1 MQLPSLIG
9 KYELLEFLGG
19 GMSHVYRARDTVIER
34 PVVVKIL
41 TDEASADPESKAR
54 FLHEAKIAGGIQHDN
69 IVSVFDYGEH
79 GGRPYIVMEYLEG
92 EDLRGAIRDGHAGN
106 LANRLRIATD
116 IAAALQYVHERGI
129 IHRDIK
135 PENVHIDKNGKVK
148 LMDFGIAKTAN
159 LSLTRTGMAMG
170 TPYYMAPEQVA
181 GRPTTPLIDI
191 YAFGMLFYELLT
203 GERGVRGD
211 TMEQLFY
218 QIMNQP
224 LDPAALESAGAPP
237 AVRDLILGCT
247 AKAPEQRPQSLREVI
262 EVLQRPKPSPRSI
275 AADAATRP
283 IMTTRAAPSAPLS
296 PAPATPPAEPS
307 SPPAPP
313 PKRFAGRPVVI
324 GLVAVIGVLAIAAAV
339 YLWANR
345 VVAVPGMIY
354 YPGGAF
360 PFGPDNKPT
369 NLGPFYIDET
379 EVSNADYAEFCRATG
394 CTPPTGAP
402 DLPVV
407 RVTIAQARAYA
418 QWKGRRLPTAQ
429 EWERAARN
437 VDAFRYP
444 WGNEDDPKRANLL
457 DNPTLLKHELMPV
470 RSFAKLP
477 EYQMAGNAWEII
489 DTSVVPSDA
498 ALSMFSTLV
507 APAPTREERWI
518 QIRGGS
524 YNTPLPA
531 AVTYEYSPIPERF
544 SGPDIGFRC
553 AKSFP

>member
-1 MQLPSLIG
+1 MIG

-41 TDEASADPESKAR
+41 TEDASADAESKAR
-54 FLHEAKIAGGIQHDN
+54 FLHEAKIAGGIQHEN

-79 GGRPYIVMEYLEG
+79 SGRPYIVMEYLEG
-92 EDLRGAIRDGHAGN
+92 EDLRGAIRESHAGN

-116 IAAALQYVHERGI
+116 IAAALEYVHERGI

-135 PENVHIDKNGKVK
+135 PENVHIARNGKVK

-181 GRPTTPLIDI
+181 GRATTPLIDI

-203 GERGVRGD
+203 GVRGVQGD

-224 LDPAALESAGAPP
+224 LDTAMLENAGAPP
-237 AVRDLILGCT
+237 AVRDLILRCT
-247 AKAPEQRPQSLREVI
+247 AKEPEQRPQSLP
-262 EVLQRPKPSPRSI
+262 EVLEVLKH
-275 AADAATRP
+275 ATRSAGRDTAEA
-283 IMTTRAAPSAPLS
+283 TTRTLLTSPAAPPS
-296 PAPATPPAEPS
+296 ATPLTPRATPS
-307 SPPAPP
+307 MTSHRGP
-313 PKRFAGRPVVI
+313 PVVLT
-324 GLVAVIGVLAIAAAV
+324 LVALIGVLAIASAV
-339 YLWANR
+339 YLWVHR
-345 VVAVPGMIY
+345 VEAIPGMIY

-360 PFGPDNKPT
+360 PFGPDSKAV

-379 EVSNADYAEFCRATG
+379 EVSNADFAEFCRATG
-394 CTPPTGAP
+394 CVAPSGAP

-407 RVTIAQARAYA
+407 HVTIAQARAYA

-429 EWERAARN
+429 EWERAARGVN
-437 VDAFRYP
+437 ALRYP
-444 WGNEDDPKRANLL
+444 WGNTEDPKQANLL
-457 DNPTLLKHELMPV
+457 DNPTLLKHALMPV

-477 EYQMAGNAWEII
+477 EYQMAGNAWEMI
-489 DTSVVPSDA
+489 DTPVTPSDA
-498 ALSMFSTLV
+498 AVAMFSSLLT
-507 APAPTREERWI
+507 PAPTRGERWI

-524 YNTPLPA
+524 FNTPLPA

-553 AKSFP
+553 AKTFR

>member
-1 MQLPSLIG
+1 MQLPSMIG

-34 PVVVKIL
+34 LVVVKIL

-54 FLHEAKIAGGIQHDN
+54 FLHEAKIAGGIQHEN
-69 IVSVFDYGEH
+69 IVSVFDYGDH

-92 EDLRGAIRDGHAGN
+92 EDLRGAIREGHTGN
-106 LANRLRIATD
+106 LANRLRIAGS
-116 IAAALQYVHERGI
+116 IAAALEYVHGRGI

-135 PENVHIDKNGKVK
+135 PENVHIDKHGKVK

-181 GRPTTPLIDI
+181 GRAATPMIDI

-203 GERGVRGD
+203 GVRGIQGD

-224 LDPAALESAGAPP
+224 LDPAGLENAGTPP
-237 AVRDLILGCT
+237 AVRDLILRCT
-247 AKAPEQRPQSLREVI
+247 AKAAEQRPQSLREVI
-262 EVLQRPKPSPRSI
+262 EVLQRATPSARHVASG
-275 AADAATRP
+275 A
-283 IMTTRAAPSAPLS
+283 TTRTLT
-296 PAPATPPAEPS
+296 TPTP
-307 SPPAPP
+307 PPAPP
-313 PKRFAGRPVVI
+313 VQPLAAPLKPFAGRPVVLS
-324 GLVAVIGVLAIAAAV
+324 LVSVIGIIAIAAAI
-339 YLWANR
+339 YLWAHR

-360 PFGPDNKPT
+360 PFGPDSKPV

-379 EVSNADYAEFCRATG
+379 EVSNSDYAEFCRATG
-394 CTPPTGAP
+394 RPPPTGTP

-407 RVTIAQARAYA
+407 RVTVVQARAYA

-429 EWERAARN
+429 EWERAARG
-437 VDAFRYP
+437 VDAMRYP
-444 WGNEDDPKRANLL
+444 WGKEEDPKRANLL
-457 DNPTLLKHELMPV
+457 DNPTLVNHALMPV

-477 EYQMAGNAWEII
+477 EYQMAGNAWEMI
-489 DTSVVPSDA
+489 DTPVTPSDA
-498 ALSMFSTLV
+498 AVAMFSTLV
-507 APAPTREERWI
+507 TPAPTREERWI

-553 AKSFP
+553 AKTFP

>member
-1 MQLPSLIG
+1 MVG

-41 TDEASADPESKAR
+41 TEEASSDAESKAR
-54 FLHEAKIAGGIQHDN
+54 FLHEAKIAGGIQHEN

-79 GGRPYIVMEYLEG
+79 GGRPFIVMEYLEG
-92 EDLRGAIRDGHAGN
+92 EDLRCAIRDGHTGN
-106 LANRLRIATD
+106 LATRLRIATD

-135 PENVHIDKNGKVK
+135 PENIHMDKNGKVK
-148 LMDFGIAKTAN
+148 LMDFGIAKTAD

-181 GRPTTPLIDI
+181 GRATTPLIDI
-191 YAFGMLFYELLT
+191 YAFGMLFFELLT
-203 GERGVRGD
+203 GVRGIQGD
-211 TMEQLFY
+211 TMETLFY

-224 LDPAALESAGAPP
+224 LDASMLENAGAPP
-237 AVRDLILGCT
+237 AVRDLILRCT
-247 AKAPEQRPQSLREVI
+247 AKGAEQRPQSLREVI
-262 EVLQRPKPSPRSI
+262 DVLRRATPADGGMARTEATRTLVSPTPTPAAKPSASRSG
-275 AADAATRP
+275 
-283 IMTTRAAPSAPLS
+283 
-296 PAPATPPAEPS
+296 
-307 SPPAPP
+307 
-313 PKRFAGRPVVI
+313 KPVVVGLLAII
-324 GLVAVIGVLAIAAAV
+324 GLLAVAAAI
-339 YLWANR
+339 YLWVHR

-360 PFGPDNKPT
+360 PFGPDKKPV

-379 EVSNADYAEFCRATG
+379 EVSNGDYAEFCRATG
-394 CTPPTGAP
+394 CAAPTGAP
-402 DLPVV
+402 ELPVV

-444 WGNEDDPKRANLL
+444 WGDAEDAKRANLL
-457 DNPTLLKHELMPV
+457 DNPTLTNHALMPV

-477 EYQMAGNAWEII
+477 EYQMAGNAWELV
-489 DTSVVPSDA
+489 DTPVTPSDA
-498 ALSMFSTLV
+498 AVAMFSTLL
-507 APAPTREERWI
+507 APAPTRDERWV

>member
-1 MQLPSLIG
+1 MIG
-9 KYELLEFLGG
+9 KYELLDFLGG

-34 PVVVKIL
+34 LVVVKIL

-69 IVSVFDYGEH
+69 IVSVFDYGDH

-92 EDLRGAIRDGHAGN
+92 EDLRGAIREGHTGS
-106 LANRLRIATD
+106 LANRLRIAAS
-116 IAAALQYVHERGI
+116 IAAALEYVHGRGI

-181 GRPTTPLIDI
+181 GRATTPLIDI

-203 GERGVRGD
+203 GVRGIQGD

-224 LDPAALESAGAPP
+224 LDPAALENAGAPP
-237 AVRDLILGCT
+237 AVRDLILRCA
-247 AKAPEQRPQSLREVI
+247 AKAAEQRPQSLREVI
-262 EVLQRPKPSPRSI
+262 EVLRRATPSAGN
-275 AADAATRP
+275 AASGV
-283 IMTTRAAPSAPLS
+283 TTRTLVSTSAAPAALP
-296 PAPATPPAEPS
+296 TQPPRKP
-307 SPPAPP
+307 
-313 PKRFAGRPVVI
+313 FAGRPVVLI
-324 GLVAVIGVLAIAAAV
+324 FVGVIGVLAIAAAI
-339 YLWANR
+339 YLWAYR
-345 VVAVPGMIY
+345 VEAIPGMIY

-360 PFGPDNKPT
+360 PFGPNKTPV

-379 EVSNADYAEFCRATG
+379 EVSNADFAEFCRATG
-394 CTPPTGAP
+394 CAAPTGAP

-429 EWERAARN
+429 EWERAARG
-437 VDAFRYP
+437 VDAMRYP

-457 DNPTLLKHELMPV
+457 DNPTLVNHALMPV

-477 EYQMAGNAWEII
+477 EYQMAGNAWEMI
-489 DTSVVPSDA
+489 DTPVTPSDA
-498 ALSMFSTLV
+498 AVAMFATLLT
-507 APAPTREERWI
+507 PAPTREERWI

-553 AKSFP
+553 AKTFR

>member
-34 PVVVKIL
+34 AVVVKIL
-41 TDEASADPESKAR
+41 TEDASADPESKAR
-54 FLHEAKIAGGIQHDN
+54 FLHEAKIAGGIQHEN
-69 IVSVFDYGEH
+69 IVSVFDYGDH

-92 EDLRGAIRDGHAGN
+92 EDLRNAIRDNHTGN

-116 IAAALQYVHERGI
+116 IAAALEYVHERGI

-135 PENVHIDKNGKVK
+135 PENVHIATNGKVK

-181 GRPTTPLIDI
+181 GRATTPLIDI

-203 GERGVRGD
+203 GLRGVQGD

-218 QIMNQP
+218 QIMNVP
-224 LDPAALESAGAPP
+224 LDPAHAGKRRRP
-237 AVRDLILGCT
+237 ARHPRSRFTLHRQT
-247 AKAPEQRPQSLREVI
+247 PEQRPQTMREVI
-262 EVLQRPKPSPRSI
+262 DVLRHATPRTLGRNHPHH
-275 AADAATRP
+275 ANH
-283 IMTTRAAPSAPLS
+283 PSAP
-296 PAPATPPAEPS
+296 APTPVATPPMTPH
-307 SPPAPP
+307 
-313 PKRFAGRPVVI
+313 AGRPIV
-324 GLVAVIGVLAIAAAV
+324 LVMLAIIGVIVIAIAT
-339 YLWANR
+339 YLWMHR
-345 VVAVPGMIY
+345 VEAIPGMVY

-360 PFGPDNKPT
+360 PFGPDQKPV

-394 CTPPTGAP
+394 CASPTADP
-402 DLPVV
+402 DLPVT
-407 RVTIAQARAYA
+407 RVTIDQARAYA
-418 QWKGRRLPTAQ
+418 KWKGRRLPTAQ
-429 EWERAARN
+429 EWERAARGVN
-437 VDAFRYP
+437 ALRYP
-444 WGNEDDPKRANLL
+444 WGNEDDPTKANLL
-457 DNPTLLKHELMPV
+457 DNPTLQKHALMPV
-470 RSFAKLP
+470 HSFVKTP
-477 EYQMAGNAWEII
+477 EYQLAGNAWELI
-489 DTSVVPSDA
+489 DTPVTPSDA
-498 ALSMFSTLV
+498 AVGMFATLLT
-507 APAPTREERWI
+507 PAPTKAERWF

-544 SGPDIGFRC
+544 SGPDIGFRT
-553 AKSFP
+553 AKTFP

>member
-1 MQLPSLIG
+1 MIG
-9 KYELLEFLGG
+9 KYELLKFLGG

-34 PVVVKIL
+34 LVVVKIL

-54 FLHEAKIAGGIQHDN
+54 FLHEAKIAGGIQHEN
-69 IVSVFDYGEH
+69 IVSVFDYGDH

-92 EDLRGAIRDGHAGN
+92 EDLRDAIREGHTGN
-106 LANRLRIATD
+106 LANRLRIAGS
-116 IAAALQYVHERGI
+116 IAAALEYVHERGI

-181 GRPTTPLIDI
+181 GRATTPLIDI
-191 YAFGMLFYELLT
+191 YAYGMLFFELLT
-203 GERGVRGD
+203 GVRGIQGD

-224 LDPAALESAGAPP
+224 LDPVALENAGAPP
-237 AVRDLILGCT
+237 AIRDLIVRCT
-247 AKAPEQRPQSLREVI
+247 AKAAEQRPQSMREVI
-262 EVLQRPKPSPRSI
+262 EVVQRATPSLRNSPSG
-275 AADAATRP
+275 A
-283 IMTTRAAPSAPLS
+283 TTRTLTTP
-296 PAPATPPAEPS
+296 TPPVAPPTPTYAS
-307 SPPAPP
+307 SP
-313 PKRFAGRPVVI
+313 KKFAGRPVVLS
-324 GLVAVIGVLAIAAAV
+324 LVTIIGVIVIAAGI
-339 YLWANR
+339 YLWSKR

-360 PFGPDNKPT
+360 PFGPDKKPV

-379 EVSNADYAEFCRATG
+379 EVSNADFAEFCNATG
-394 CTPPTGAP
+394 CAPPRGAT

-429 EWERAARN
+429 EWERAARG
-437 VDAFRYP
+437 VDAMRYP
-444 WGNEDDPKRANLL
+444 WGNEEDPKRANLL
-457 DNPTLLKHELMPV
+457 DNPTLVNHALMPV

-477 EYQMAGNAWEII
+477 EYQMAGNAWEMI
-489 DTSVVPSDA
+489 DTAVTPSDA
-498 ALSMFSTLV
+498 AVAMFSTLV
-507 APAPTREERWI
+507 TPAPTRAEKWF

>member
-1 MQLPSLIG
+1 MQLPSMIG

-34 PVVVKIL
+34 LVVVKIL

-69 IVSVFDYGEH
+69 IVSVFDYGDH
-79 GGRPYIVMEYLEG
+79 GGRPFIVMEYLEG
-92 EDLRGAIRDGHAGN
+92 EDLRGAIREGHTGS
-106 LANRLRIATD
+106 LANRLRIATS
-116 IAAALQYVHERGI
+116 IAAALEYVHGRGI

-181 GRPTTPLIDI
+181 GRATTPLIDI

-203 GERGVRGD
+203 GVRGIQGD

-224 LDPAALESAGAPP
+224 LDPVALENAGVPP
-237 AVRDLILGCT
+237 AVRDLILRCA
-247 AKAPEQRPQSLREVI
+247 AKAAEQRPQSLREVI
-262 EVLQRPKPSPRSI
+262 EVLRRATPSEKVGSG
-275 AADAATRP
+275 A
-283 IMTTRAAPSAPLS
+283 TTRTLTTPE
-296 PAPATPPAEPS
+296 APAVHSAQPPAEPRK
-307 SPPAPP
+307 P
-313 PKRFAGRPVVI
+313 FAGRPVVLI
-324 GLVAVIGVLAIAAAV
+324 FVGLIGVLAIAAAA
-339 YLWANR
+339 YLWAHR
-345 VVAVPGMIY
+345 VEAIPGMIY

-360 PFGPDNKPT
+360 PFGPNKTPL

-379 EVSNADYAEFCRATG
+379 EVSNADFSEFCRATG
-394 CTPPTGAP
+394 CAPPTGAP

-429 EWERAARN
+429 EWERAARG
-437 VDAFRYP
+437 VDAMRYP

-457 DNPTLLKHELMPV
+457 DNPTLVNHSLMPV

-477 EYQMAGNAWEII
+477 EYQMAGNAWEMI
-489 DTSVVPSDA
+489 DTPVTPSDA
-498 ALSMFSTLV
+498 AVAMFSTLLT
-507 APAPTREERWI
+507 PAPTREERWF

-553 AKSFP
+553 AKTFH

>member
-1 MQLPSLIG
+1 MIG
-9 KYELLEFLGG
+9 KYELLDFLGG

-34 PVVVKIL
+34 LVVVKIL
-41 TDEASADPESKAR
+41 TDEASADAESKAR

-92 EDLRGAIRDGHAGN
+92 EDLRGAIRESHTGS
-106 LANRLRIATD
+106 LANRLRIAAS
-116 IAAALQYVHERGI
+116 IAAALEYVHGRGI

-181 GRPTTPLIDI
+181 GRATTPLIDI

-203 GERGVRGD
+203 GVRGIQGD

-224 LDPAALESAGAPP
+224 LDAAALEYAGAPP
-237 AVRDLILGCT
+237 TVRDLILRCA
-247 AKAPEQRPQSLREVI
+247 AKAAEQRPQSLREVI
-262 EVLQRPKPSPRSI
+262 EVLERTKTSPGDGAS
-275 AADAATRP
+275 AAATRTVVTNP
-283 IMTTRAAPSAPLS
+283 AAEATTALQTPAA
-296 PAPATPPAEPS
+296 ER
-307 SPPAPP
+307 
-313 PKRFAGRPVVI
+313 KFAGRPVVL
-324 GLVAVIGVLAIAAAV
+324 GLVAIIGLIAIAAAI
-339 YLWANR
+339 YLWAHR

-360 PFGPDNKPT
+360 PFGPDKKPV

-407 RVTIAQARAYA
+407 RVTIAEARAYA
-418 QWKGRRLPTAQ
+418 HWKGRRLPTAQ
-429 EWERAARN
+429 EWERAARG
-437 VDAFRYP
+437 VDALRYP

-457 DNPTLLKHELMPV
+457 DNPTLVNHSLMPV
-470 RSFAKLP
+470 HSFAKLP
-477 EYQMAGNAWEII
+477 EYQMAGNAWEMI
-489 DTSVVPSDA
+489 DTPVTPSDA
-498 ALSMFSTLV
+498 AVAMFATLV
-507 APAPTREERWI
+507 TPAPAREERWI

-553 AKSFP
+553 AKTFP